1 MLEWVRFQI
10 CLIFSEMNSW
20 IPVQFKKILC
30 QDSDYLME
38 TLQLL
43 FANISNQRTG
53 RHG

>member
-1 MLEWVRFQI
+1 MLEWLRFQNCHI
-10 CLIFSEMNSW
+10 SSEMNSW

-43 FANISNQRTG
+43 FANISNQHTG